1 MAEQTQSGTDWTG
14 FTAAEQAAI
23 QTAVDGILASPG
35 FASAAR
41 RSRLLRYL
49 VDHAMAG
56 RGEQVTEYGIGL
68 DVFDRSPSFEPRMDS
83 IVRTETSR
91 LRQKLSEY
99 YRTQGQS
106 ETIVIELPQRSYVPV
121 LTRRVIEAAKP
132 EAEAEKPKA
141 PRQHWKTAAAIA
153 SVLGI
158 AAFILI
164 AVRNRPATAPLTSLV
179 VLPFENYSANRDA
192 EYLADGITEE
202 LTNELAQR
210 RDLRVVA
217 RTSAFAFKGKA
228 ADVREIGR
236 KLNAEAA
243 LEGSVSKTGD
253 VVRLTA
259 QLNRTSDGYH
269 LWSHSFEAPFEEI
282 AGVQAQ
288 ITQSVETALLK
299 TPGPA
304 QAAGGSANPEAH
316 DLYLRASYQFS
327 RLTPEALAKSL
338 ELFQNAVDKD
348 PAYGNAYR
356 GIARAEI
363 GLIHITAEAPLP
375 AFERARQAL
384 EKALEN
390 NADDGEALGQLADID
405 YVYGWDWPRAEREFR
420 LAMEHGGQY
429 NTHSYYGWCLATR
442 GRFAEAHRQLEV
454 AQDLN
459 PLGPRFNQAMTYLLE
474 HRFEDAKRILHESI
488 ESKTGVLDSHLMLGV
503 AAMYQKDCQEASA
516 QFDWFAKQYPS
527 PVADF
532 GLAFAAACNGQLD
545 EARQFIAR
553 AEGRKGT
560 AFASPYQAAMARS
573 WVGDKNAAL
582 EELEKSAE
590 AREGQ
595 ILYLEYE
602 PAFDSIRN
610 DARFVELE
618 KKVGLK

>member
-14 FTAAEQAAI
+14 LSAADQATVQAAL
-23 QTAVDGILASPG
+23 DGILASPG
-35 FASAAR
+35 FVSAAR

-49 VDHAMAG
+49 VERAMAG
-56 RGEQVTEYGIGL
+56 KGEQVTEYGIGL
-68 DVFDRSPSFEPRMDS
+68 DVFDRPASFEPRMDS

-106 ETIVIELPQRSYVPV
+106 ETIAIKLPQRSYVPV
-121 LTRRVIEAAKP
+121 LTRRVIGAAKP
-132 EAEAEKPKA
+132 AAEAEKPKA
-141 PRQHWKTAAAIA
+141 PLRYWWAAAAIA
-153 SVLGI
+153 AVLGI
-158 AAFILI
+158 AALILM

-192 EYLADGITEE
+192 EYLADGVTEE

-217 RTSAFAFKGKA
+217 RTSAFAFKGRGV
-228 ADVREIGR
+228 DVREIGR
-236 KLNAEAA
+236 KLNCGAA
-243 LEGSVSKTGD
+243 LEGSLSKTGD
-253 VVRLTA
+253 VVRVTA

-269 LWSHSFEAPFEEI
+269 LWSHSFEASYEEI

-288 ITQSVETALLK
+288 ITQSVETALLRK
-299 TPGPA
+299 PGPA
-304 QAAGGSANPEAH
+304 PTAGGSANPEAH
-316 DLYLRASYQFS
+316 DLYLQASYQMS
-327 RLTPEALAKSL
+327 RQTPEALAKSL
-338 ELFQNAVDKD
+338 ELFQRAADKD

-363 GLIHITAEAPLP
+363 GLIHLTAEAPLP

-384 EKALEN
+384 EKALAN
-390 NADDGEALGQLADID
+390 NPDDGEALGQLADID

-420 LAMEHGGQY
+420 LALEHGGQY

-442 GRFAEAHRQLEV
+442 GRFAEAHRQLEM

-459 PLGPRFNQAMTYLLE
+459 PLGPRFNQANTYLLE
-474 HRFEDAKRILHESI
+474 HRYEDAKRIWHESI
-488 ESKTGVLDSHLMLGV
+488 ESKTSVLDSHLMLGV

-516 QFDWFAKQYPS
+516 QFEWFAKQYPS

-532 GLAFAAACNGQLD
+532 GLAFAAACNGQKD
-545 EARQFIAR
+545 QARQYIAR
-553 AEGRKGT
+553 AKGEKGPG
-560 AFASPYQAAMARS
+560 FASPYQAAMARA
-573 WVGDKNAAL
+573 WVGDTDAAFD
-582 EELEKSAE
+582 ELAKAAE
-590 AREGQ
+590 AHEGQ
-595 ILYLEYE
+595 VLYIEYDS
-602 PAFDSIRN
+602 AFDSIRN
-610 DARFVELE
+610 DPRFVALE